1 MLGFLSARAITG
13 LETVVAGVY
22 RRSISVAGRH
32 GWVSVEPGVGDWL
45 EVTVDFP
52 EPAAM
57 PEIERR
63 LRRMFDLDAVPE
75 VINAQLSQAPLMA
88 QLVAARPGLRLPG
101 TWDGLEL
108 AMRAV
113 LGQQI
118 TVVAAIRLAGKLVA
132 QYGQAVQ
139 TPHAG
144 ITHLFP
150 TPEVL
155 AAADLAT
162 LGMPKAR
169 GRTLSGVA
177 QALLD
182 DPQLF
187 QPKASLKDGVARLV
201 AQYGQ
206 ALQTPHAG
214 ITHLFPTPEVLAAAD
229 LATLGMP
236 KARGR
241 TLSGVAQ
248 ALLDDPQLFQPK
260 ASLKDGVA
268 RLVALPGIGEW
279 TAQYIAMRQLREADA
294 FAPGDIGLINALAAL
309 EGGPVSARQL
319 LARAEAWRPLRA
331 YAAQHLW
338 TSLNRGD

>member
-1 MLGFLSARAITG
+1 MRLAYQPPYDWAAMLGFLSARAITG

-32 GWVSVEPGVGDWL
+32 GWVSVEPGAGDWL

-75 VINAQLSQAPLMA
+75 VINAQLSQDPLMA

-108 AMRAV
+108 AIRAV

-132 QYGQAVQ
+132 QYGQPLQ

-155 AAADLAT
+155 AAANLTT

-187 QPKASLKDGVARLV
+187 EPKASL
-201 AQYGQ
+201 Q
-206 ALQTPHAG
+206 
-214 ITHLFPTPEVLAAAD
+214 
-229 LATLGMP
+229 
-236 KARGR
+236 
-241 TLSGVAQ
+241 
-248 ALLDDPQLFQPK
+248 
-260 ASLKDGVA
+260 DGVA

-294 FAPGDIGLINALAAL
+294 FASGDIGLINALAAL

-319 LARAEAWRPLRA
+319 LARADAWRPLRA

-338 TSLNRGD
+338 TSLNRRD

>member
-1 MLGFLSARAITG
+1 MRLAYQPPYDWAAMLGFLSVRAITG

-22 RRSISVAGRH
+22 RRSISVAGIH
-32 GWVSVEPGVGDWL
+32 GWISVEPGAGDWL

-52 EPAAM
+52 EPGAM

-75 VINAQLSQAPLMA
+75 VINAQLAQDPLMA

-108 AMRAV
+108 AIRAV

-132 QYGQAVQ
+132 QYGQALS

-187 QPKASLKDGVARLV
+187 EPKASL
-201 AQYGQ
+201 Q
-206 ALQTPHAG
+206 
-214 ITHLFPTPEVLAAAD
+214 
-229 LATLGMP
+229 
-236 KARGR
+236 
-241 TLSGVAQ
+241 
-248 ALLDDPQLFQPK
+248 
-260 ASLKDGVA
+260 DGVA

-338 TSLNRGD
+338 TTL

>member
-1 MLGFLSARAITG
+1 MRLAYQPPYDWAAMLGFLSVRAITG

-22 RRSISVAGRH
+22 RRSISVAGIH
-32 GWVSVEPGVGDWL
+32 GWISVEPGAGDWL

-52 EPAAM
+52 EPGAM

-75 VINAQLSQAPLMA
+75 VINAQLSQDPLMA

-108 AMRAV
+108 AIRAV

-118 TVVAAIRLAGKLVA
+118 TVVAAIRLAGK
-132 QYGQAVQ
+132 
-139 TPHAG
+139 
-144 ITHLFP
+144 
-150 TPEVL
+150 
-155 AAADLAT
+155 
-162 LGMPKAR
+162 
-169 GRTLSGVA
+169 
-177 QALLD
+177 
-182 DPQLF
+182 
-187 QPKASLKDGVARLV
+187 LV

-294 FAPGDIGLINALAAL
+294 FATGDIGLINALAAL

>member
-1 MLGFLSARAITG
+1 MLGFLSVRAITG

-22 RRSISVAGRH
+22 RRSISVAGIH
-32 GWVSVEPGVGDWL
+32 GWISVEPGAGDWL

-52 EPAAM
+52 EPGAM

-75 VINAQLSQAPLMA
+75 VINAQLSQDPLMA

-108 AMRAV
+108 AIRAV

-132 QYGQAVQ
+132 QYGQALS

-187 QPKASLKDGVARLV
+187 EPKASL
-201 AQYGQ
+201 Q
-206 ALQTPHAG
+206 
-214 ITHLFPTPEVLAAAD
+214 
-229 LATLGMP
+229 
-236 KARGR
+236 
-241 TLSGVAQ
+241 
-248 ALLDDPQLFQPK
+248 
-260 ASLKDGVA
+260 DGVA

-279 TAQYIAMRQLREADA
+279 TAQYIAMRQLREVDA
-294 FAPGDIGLINALAAL
+294 FATGDIGLINALAAL

>member
-1 MLGFLSARAITG
+1 MRLAYQPPYDWAAMVGFLSARAIG
-13 LETVVAGVY
+13 GMETVEAGVY
-22 RRSISVAGRH
+22 RRSISLGGQH
-32 GWVSVEPGVGDWL
+32 GWISVAMGDGDWL
-45 EVTVDFP
+45 DVEVGFP
-52 EPAAM
+52 DPAAL

-63 LRRMFDLDAVPE
+63 LRTMFDLDAQPQL
-75 VINAQLSQAPLMA
+75 INPQLATDPLMA
-88 QLVAARPGLRLPG
+88 QLVTARPGLRVPG

-108 AMRAV
+108 AIRAV

-132 QYGQAVQ
+132 QYGQPLA

-144 ITHLFP
+144 ITHVFP
-150 TPEVL
+150 AAEVL

-182 DPQLF
+182 DPRLF
-187 QPKASLKDGVARLV
+187 EPQASLKA
-201 AQYGQ
+201 
-206 ALQTPHAG
+206 
-214 ITHLFPTPEVLAAAD
+214 
-229 LATLGMP
+229 
-236 KARGR
+236 
-241 TLSGVAQ
+241 
-248 ALLDDPQLFQPK
+248 
-260 ASLKDGVA
+260 GVA
-268 RLVALPGIGEW
+268 RLVALPGIGDW
-279 TAQYIAMRQLREADA
+279 TAQYIAMRQMREVDA
-294 FAPGDIGLINALAAL
+294 FASGDIGLINALAAL

-338 TSLNRGD
+338 TSLQRAD